1 MNPLG
6 SLSLSLPSSAQS
18 GVGGSSL
25 GNGATFGS
33 SSTEILSEGSLGA
46 AGMIGLVLVA
56 LIGVVLLFR

>member
-1 MNPLG
+1 
-6 SLSLSLPSSAQS
+6 
-18 GVGGSSL
+18 L